1 MQKKIV
7 FLQLIVV
14 LQKKI
19 RITRMLS
26 KKDMEKTR
34 INDDMIRN
42 TNKVE

>member
-1 MQKKIV
+1 
-7 FLQLIVV
+7 
-14 LQKKI
+14 
-19 RITRMLS
+19 MLS